1 MIGGDRGKLCG
12 VKSFGF
18 ATAVLLLLTTFL
30 PSGTM
35 AQNLRRRATAT
46 PATSAAKPMPSDRDA
61 HNQPEAVTLAVAAP
75 VFNTTPGANMTI
87 PIMVGD
93 TTGLNIVAYV
103 FDLVYDPAVITPQ
116 ANPILT
122 TGTLS
127 ANLLPTFNPISP
139 GLLKVVFFGANPTVG
154 SGVLF
159 KFRFT
164 AVGPI
169 GSSSPLTWVGFKWD
183 EGTPIASAT
192 PGQVNIVGPTATNAS
207 LAGRVLTASGQ
218 AVGYARVSLI
228 ARSGETRTAISSPF
242 GYFQFEGI
250 PTGHTVVLRVAARGL
265 SFPDQVVNIDGNI
278 ADLTV
283 TADP

>member
-1 MIGGDRGKLCG
+1 MITCDRGR
-12 VKSFGF
+12 SFGSRSFSF
-18 ATAVLLLLTTFL
+18 ATAALLLLTTFL
-30 PSGTM
+30 PTGID
-35 AQNLRRRATAT
+35 AQTGRAK
-46 PATSAAKPMPSDRDA
+46 PATNAVKPSAVERIGRD
-61 HNQPEAVTLAVAAP
+61 HSQPEAVTLAVSAP
-75 VFNTTPGANMTI
+75 VFNSTPGANMTI
-87 PIMVGD
+87 PITVGD

-154 SGVLF
+154 SGILF

-183 EGTPIASAT
+183 EGTPLASVT
-192 PGQVNIVGPTATNAS
+192 HGQVNIVGPTATGAS

-218 AVGYARVSLI
+218 GVGYARVSLI
-228 ARSGETRTAISSPF
+228 DPTGETRTAISSPF

-265 SFPDQVVNIDGNI
+265 SFPNQAVNVDGNI
-278 ADLTV
+278 TDLTL
-283 TADP
+283 TSDP